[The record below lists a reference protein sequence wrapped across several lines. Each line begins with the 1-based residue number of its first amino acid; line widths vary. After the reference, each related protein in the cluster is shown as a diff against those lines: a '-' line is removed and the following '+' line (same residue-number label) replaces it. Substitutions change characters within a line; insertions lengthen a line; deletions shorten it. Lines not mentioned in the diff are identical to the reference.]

1 MSDYRKCLREGVIRC
16 GADFDNRRETNLLL
30 GLSPNAGFM
39 RGGTSM
45 TPANG
50 EEAIVCWL
58 KDRDI
63 GSGTGSKIV
72 KLEFGEDIGRGYK
85 AVLTFSERNVDEE
98 RNKEHIAYILG
109 HPATRTRYVFWRET
123 FNGAAWYKFY
133 GKFQLDEEATR
144 RENKCIYRRIA
155 SEVAINRPHNLE

>member
-1 MSDYRKCLREGVIRC
+1 MSDYDKCLSDGVIRC
-16 GADFDNRRETNLLL
+16 GADFDKRRETNLLL

-39 RGGTSM
+39 RGGASM
-45 TPANG
+45 TPANE

-58 KDRDI
+58 KDEDEAN
-63 GSGTGSKIV
+63 GWVNV
-72 KLEFGEDIGRGYK
+72 KLEFGEDIGKGYK

-155 SEVAINRPHNLE
+155 SEVEINRPHNLG